1 MEGQSD
7 DVKYPE
13 KKLQSPPFASSH
25 EILEK
30 SKMNLWAI
38 SEKSFIRLTEKRR
51 SVIFPSGKMTPM

>member
-30 SKMNLWAI
+30 VKWTYERFWKSRLYDSQKKTERNLPIW
-38 SEKSFIRLTEKRR
+38 
-51 SVIFPSGKMTPM
+51 

>member
-30 SKMNLWAI
+30 SKMNVWAI
-38 SEKSFIRLTEKRR
+38 SEKSFIRLTKKDRA
-51 SVIFPSGKMTPM
+51 